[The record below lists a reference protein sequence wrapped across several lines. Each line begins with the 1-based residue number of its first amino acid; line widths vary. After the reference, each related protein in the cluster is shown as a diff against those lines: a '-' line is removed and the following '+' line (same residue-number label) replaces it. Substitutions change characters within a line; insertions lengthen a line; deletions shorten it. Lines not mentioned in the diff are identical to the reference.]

1 MTEDSVN
8 EMTTLLLA
16 STQRTV
22 GWVLATVVLVGM
34 GVYLLFS
41 FRIGKREVGSEIDL
55 APNRMEH
62 ADDDELETRLLDRNL
77 AWSLVTLTVISL
89 ILPLYWLM
97 EPARQDNAA
106 YGWVKRFEK
115 RGANSFEEACVSCHG
130 PGGVGGVASYTL
142 TDANGGFV
150 AQVEWKAPSLT
161 TVLSRFDESEVQQI
175 LDYGRP
181 GTPMPAWGLP
191 GGGPLTSQQVHQLI
205 VYLRSIQLTPEE
217 AAAEVHSGLVAG
229 ARAIVKERDS
239 GLTEADDVNAAA
251 EAWLVQAADPSSNDY
266 AAYGELLFN
275 NPASQGANSCARC
288 HTPGFSYGATSEEA
302 TAELIAEWPRLAEAG
317 ILTGYQPGL
326 GHVGPSL
333 IGIETHF
340 PTAIG
345 HEDFVRTG
353 SEVGSGYGNA
363 RPGTGAM
370 PGFGGRTDDL
380 DVIGTVVRSRI
391 LTPEQIAAI
400 VAYERSL

>member
-1 MTEDSVN
+1 
-8 EMTTLLLA
+8 MTTLLLA

-22 GWVLATVVLVGM
+22 GWVLASIVLVGM
-34 GVYLLFS
+34 GIYLLFS
-41 FRIGKREVGSEIDL
+41 FRIGKREVGSEIEL
-55 APNRMEH
+55 APNRVRH
-62 ADDDELETRLLDRNL
+62 ADDDLLETRLLDRNL
-77 AWSLVTLTVISL
+77 AWSLVTLTVVAL
-89 ILPLYWLM
+89 VLPLYWLM

-130 PGGVGGVASYTL
+130 PGGVGGVSSYTI
-142 TDANGGFV
+142 TDADGGFV
-150 AQVEWKAPSLT
+150 AQVEWKAPALT
-161 TVLSRFDESEVQQI
+161 TVLSRFDESEVKNI

-205 VYLRSIQLTPEE
+205 VYLRSIQLSPDE
-217 AAAEVHSGLVAG
+217 AAAEVQSGLRAG
-229 ARAIVKERDS
+229 ARAIV
-239 GLTEADDVNAAA
+239 TTADPTLAGDAVDAAID
-251 EAWLVQAADPSSNDY
+251 AWLAQAVDPASVDY
-266 AAYGELLFN
+266 LRYGELLFT
-275 NPASQGANSCARC
+275 NPAAQGANACARC
-288 HTPGFSYGATSEEA
+288 HTPGFSYGASGPEA
-302 TAELIAEWPRLAEAG
+302 TAYLMAEWPRLAEAG
-317 ILTGYQPGL
+317 VLTGYRSGA

-333 IGIETHF
+333 QGIETHF
-340 PTAIG
+340 PTVGG

-353 SEVGSGYGNA
+353 SEVGTGYGNA
-363 RPGTGAM
+363 RSGTGAM

>member
-16 STQRTV
+16 STQRSI
-22 GWVLATVVLVGM
+22 GWVLATIVLVGM

-41 FRIGKREVGSEIDL
+41 FRLGKREVGSEIDL
-55 APNRMEH
+55 AANRMEY
-62 ADDDELETRLLDRNL
+62 ADDDELETRVLDRNL

>member
-1 MTEDSVN
+1 
-8 EMTTLLLA
+8 MTTLLLA

-22 GWVLATVVLVGM
+22 GWVLASIVLVGM
-34 GVYLLFS
+34 SIYLLFN
-41 FRIGKREVGSEIDL
+41 FRIGKREVGSEIEL
-55 APNRMEH
+55 APNRVRH
-62 ADDDELETRLLDRNL
+62 ADDDLLETRLLDRNL
-77 AWSLVTLTVISL
+77 AWSLVTLTVVAL
-89 ILPLYWLM
+89 VLPLYWLM

-130 PGGVGGVASYTL
+130 PGGVGGVASYTI
-142 TDANGGFV
+142 TDADGGFV
-150 AQVEWKAPSLT
+150 AQVEWKAPALT
-161 TVLSRFDESEVQQI
+161 TVLSRFDESEVKNI

-205 VYLRSIQLTPEE
+205 VYLRSIQLSPDE
-217 AAAEVHSGLVAG
+217 AAAEVQSGLRAG
-229 ARAIVKERDS
+229 ARAIV
-239 GLTEADDVNAAA
+239 TTADPTLAGDAVDAAID
-251 EAWLVQAADPSSNDY
+251 AWLARAVDPASDDY
-266 AAYGELLFN
+266 LRYGELLFT
-275 NPASQGANSCARC
+275 NPAAQGANACARC
-288 HTPGFSYGATSEEA
+288 HTPGFSYGASGPEA
-302 TAELIAEWPRLAEAG
+302 TAQLMAEWPRLAEAG
-317 ILTGYQPGL
+317 VLTGYRSGA

-333 IGIETHF
+333 QGIETHF
-340 PTAIG
+340 PTVGG

-353 SEVGSGYGNA
+353 SEVGTGYGNA
-363 RPGTGAM
+363 RSGTGAM

>member
-1 MTEDSVN
+1 
-8 EMTTLLLA
+8 MTTLLLA

-22 GWVLATVVLVGM
+22 GWVLASIVLVGM
-34 GVYLLFS
+34 SIYLLFN
-41 FRIGKREVGSEIDL
+41 FRIGKREVGSEIEL
-55 APNRMEH
+55 APNRVRH
-62 ADDDELETRLLDRNL
+62 ADDDLLETRLLDRNL
-77 AWSLVTLTVISL
+77 AWSLVTLTVVAL
-89 ILPLYWLM
+89 VLPLYWLM

-130 PGGVGGVASYTL
+130 PGGVGGVASYTI
-142 TDANGGFV
+142 TDADGGFV
-150 AQVEWKAPSLT
+150 AQVEWKAPALT
-161 TVLSRFDESEVQQI
+161 TVLSRFDESEVKNI

-205 VYLRSIQLTPEE
+205 VYLRSIQLSPDE
-217 AAAEVHSGLVAG
+217 AAAEVQSGLRAG
-229 ARAIVKERDS
+229 ARAIV
-239 GLTEADDVNAAA
+239 TTADPTLAGDAVDAAID
-251 EAWLVQAADPSSNDY
+251 AWLARAVDPASDDY
-266 AAYGELLFN
+266 LRYGELLFT
-275 NPASQGANSCARC
+275 NPAAQGANACARC
-288 HTPGFSYGATSEEA
+288 HTPGFSYGASGPEA
-302 TAELIAEWPRLAEAG
+302 TAQLMAEWPRLAEAG
-317 ILTGYQPGL
+317 VLTGYRSGA

-333 IGIETHF
+333 QGIETHF
-340 PTAIG
+340 PTVGG

-353 SEVGSGYGNA
+353 SEVGTGYGNA
-363 RPGTGAM
+363 RSGTGAM

-391 LTPEQIAAI
+391 LTPEQIVAI

>member
-1 MTEDSVN
+1 MSTF
-8 EMTTLLLA
+8 LFA
-16 STQRTV
+16 STQRTI
-22 GWVLATVVLVGM
+22 GWVLASIVLVGM

-55 APNRMEH
+55 APNRVKH
-62 ADDDELETRLLDRNL
+62 GDDDELETRFLDRNL

-115 RGANSFEEACVSCHG
+115 RGANNYEEACVGCHG

-161 TVLSRFDESEVQQI
+161 TVLSRFDESEVEHI
-175 LDYGRP
+175 LNYGRP
-181 GTPMPAWGLP
+181 GSPMPAWGLP

-205 VYLRSIQLTPEE
+205 VYLRSIQLTPDEV
-217 AAAEVHSGLVAG
+217 AAEVQSGLMVG
-229 ARAIVKERDS
+229 ARAIVVERDP
-239 GLTEADDVNAAA
+239 GLTEVDDVAAAA
-251 EAWLVQAADPSSNDY
+251 ETWLVQASDPASSDY
-266 AAYGELLFN
+266 LIYGELLFN
-275 NPASQGANSCARC
+275 NPTAQGANNCARC
-288 HTPGFSYGATSEEA
+288 HTPGFSYGATGEKA
-302 TAELIAEWPRLAEAG
+302 TAELMAEWPRLAEAG
-317 ILTGYQPGL
+317 VLTGYQPGQ

-333 IGIETHF
+333 MGIETHF
-340 PTAIG
+340 PTAAGQEVFI
-345 HEDFVRTG
+345 RTG

-363 RPGTGAM
+363 RSGTGGM

-380 DVIGTVVRSRI
+380 DVIGTVVRTRI
-391 LTPEQIAAI
+391 FTPEQIAAI

>member
-229 ARAIVKERDS
+229 ARAMVKERDS

>member
-1 MTEDSVN
+1 
-8 EMTTLLLA
+8 MTTLLLA

-22 GWVLATVVLVGM
+22 GWVLASIVLVGM
-34 GVYLLFS
+34 GIYLLFN
-41 FRIGKREVGSEIDL
+41 FRIGKREVGSEIEL
-55 APNRMEH
+55 APNRIRH
-62 ADDDELETRLLDRNL
+62 ADDDLLETRLLDRNL
-77 AWSLVTLTVISL
+77 AWSLVTLTVVSL
-89 ILPLYWLM
+89 VLPLYWLM

-106 YGWVKRFEK
+106 YGWVKRFER

-130 PGGVGGVASYTL
+130 PGGVGGVASYTI
-142 TDANGGFV
+142 TDADGGFV
-150 AQVEWKAPSLT
+150 AQVEWKAPALT
-161 TVLSRFDESEVQQI
+161 TVLSRFDESEVKNI

-205 VYLRSIQLTPEE
+205 VYLRSIQLSPDE
-217 AAAEVHSGLVAG
+217 AAAEVQSGLRAG
-229 ARAIVKERDS
+229 ARAIV
-239 GLTEADDVNAAA
+239 TTADPTLAGDAVDAAID
-251 EAWLVQAADPSSNDY
+251 AWLAQAVDPASVDY
-266 AAYGELLFN
+266 LRYGELLFT
-275 NPASQGANSCARC
+275 NPAAQGANACARC
-288 HTPGFSYGATSEEA
+288 HTPGFSYGASGPEA
-302 TAELIAEWPRLAEAG
+302 TAYLMAEWPRLAEAG
-317 ILTGYQPGL
+317 VLTGYRSGA

-333 IGIETHF
+333 QGIETHF
-340 PTAIG
+340 PTVGG

-353 SEVGSGYGNA
+353 SEVGTGYGNA
-363 RPGTGAM
+363 RSGTGAM